1 MWGLKRHDRWIIND
15 FTGNVKEFPTIAAA
29 ESYAN
34 LSWPGELRRSVVV
47 NRVNQK
53 EK

>member
-15 FTGNVKEFPTIAAA
+15 FTEQVKEFPTITDA
-29 ESYAN
+29 EFYAR

-47 NRVNQK
+47 NRIPQK